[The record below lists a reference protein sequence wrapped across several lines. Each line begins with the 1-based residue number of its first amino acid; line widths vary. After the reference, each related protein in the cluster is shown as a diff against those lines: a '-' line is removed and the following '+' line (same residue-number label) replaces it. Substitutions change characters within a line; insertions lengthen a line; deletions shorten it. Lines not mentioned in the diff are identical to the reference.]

1 MTHTLA
7 LHSRL
12 LFTGLCPVSIAL
24 LAAACGG
31 GGGGGTGIEAKVPTG
46 SGQRTIQMVGTWE
59 IRQAAVIDTNDPAAA
74 APLNGTQV
82 VIGVQGV
89 VSIAGL
95 SVARGDLETVL
106 GFPLDAYLNQQD
118 GRTVLY
124 GIASDRRAQGG
135 ILQEIGVAAG
145 SVDDDTIAVEQFAS
159 TQTVSQQSPVFV
171 RSRYSL
177 VRIDV
182 AAPPALPARQ
192 EADSAPVGELRSSLK
207 ALFGR

>member
-1 MTHTLA
+1 MTHTLV
-7 LHSRL
+7 SRSRSVL
-12 LFTGLCPVSIAL
+12 VSLCPLCLGL

-31 GGGGGTGIEAKVPTG
+31 GGGGGTGIEAKVPAG

-59 IRQAAVIDTNDPAAA
+59 IRQAVVIDTNDPAAA

-95 SVARGDLETVL
+95 SVSRSDLETVL

-124 GIASDRRAQGG
+124 GIASDRRAQSG
-135 ILQEIGVAAG
+135 ILQEIGLAAG

-159 TQTVSQQSPVFV
+159 TQTASQQSPVFV

-192 EADSAPVGELRSSLK
+192 EAEGAPVGELRNSLK